1 MKLYLKSRFS
11 IKSYLDHDTFFFI
24 AYIIYL
30 FFLILKS
37 SFFSQYLGLLNKLI
51 YIGVA
56 GILVVCELMR
66 FNASKKSVILAFF
79 TFLFSFVFL
88 LRMNGRYELVPF
100 FLLLYCG
107 KNINFKRIARV
118 TAIVCACTILIVIA
132 SSYIGIIPNYIS
144 KSYYG
149 GSVRIRHYLGFR
161 YALYPAGIL
170 FNAISMDLYAHH
182 KHLTFKRCVLWLVF
196 ALFILWKTDSRLFSY
211 FSILVIVGFYV
222 LSVTSD
228 AILRKRPVQLL
239 MIGSFIIC
247 ACFSIEM
254 SLHYTRNNAFLR
266 NLNDLLEQRLR
277 LGKNAFDM
285 YQIKPFGQKINF
297 VGNGLASD
305 GSKAVGLY
313 NYVDNFYESSLLKYG
328 YVFLFAFIVMATLSA
343 ILICKKKDYYLLCLL
358 ALFAVHAMIDDMV
371 LYLSYNTLWFVLF
384 SSLFPQRDTI
394 HINSVFKTLFHSK
407 KRKKLSGG

>member
-1 MKLYLKSRFS
+1 MKLHLKSRFS
-11 IKSYLDHDTFFFI
+11 IKGYLDHDTLFFI

-100 FLLLYCG
+100 FLLLYFG

-149 GSVRIRHYLGFR
+149 GGVRIRHYLGFR